1 MQASPA
7 GSSAV
12 GDLVGLQQQWFDA
25 LDSDQDGRLEAIDV
39 RNMLI
44 RAGYNVD
51 EKYVNELMRL
61 FDRNRSRKI
70 EFAEFRLLWGH
81 LSLGNRLGITLPSPA
96 VQIDAGLAS
105 DAQHETAGQQ
115 PAPQCSQLWHTPHY
129 AMHVAQ
135 YTGHITGPSGHTV
148 HQQPASYVLPEVLVP
163 TQASATKSADQ
174 SLDFQRVIELR
185 KLRAREEQRIAR
197 LEEAH
202 HASVQAAGTH
212 NAWLQQV
219 RNQATSGNI
228 WQQVGL
234 NRDVGPV
241 AVESNRL
248 SGHKNGPDAT
258 VARLQT
264 VAPVVDSKKTPSG
277 SEFWKSTSPKEAIQ
291 ILSHVTG
298 TSIEQSK
305 HLLTAAK
312 EDIRQAIN
320 LYFDE
325 ITAPQR
331 SYAAESGKSKKG
343 KAEVLVNRRTTA
355 ASSQLSAQ
363 SDRQSLMNRRQ
374 INSSEH
380 LPVVEKHQE
389 GRKQPMVNSG
399 NVGLSLTFN
408 QQSVPAQH
416 QSDPRII
423 ATEACHESLES
434 DDESFI
440 KFQAT
445 FQAAYDKQLQQIQ
458 RIEAQQE
465 EMLHISSHTRRP
477 KGRKL
482 PPLPK
487 VTKQNTQNQIDLVN
501 KKRLEIDVANAE
513 GEDSCVHSAHTTDST
528 ICAGGDPAFQMS
540 GQRSSDHKLSKQTA
554 DEDFNQ
560 QR

>member
-1 MQASPA
+1 MGGRWLGGASQSHCTAAAVCESNRGHVCKPGA

-135 YTGHITGPSGHTV
+135 YTGHITGRRATRYTSNQLRVPR
-148 HQQPASYVLPEVLVP
+148 VLVP
-163 TQASATKSADQ
+163 TQASVTKSADQ

-202 HASVQAAGTH
+202 HALVQAAGRMCLAATSKS
-212 NAWLQQV
+212 
-219 RNQATSGNI
+219 QAASGNI
-228 WQQVGL
+228 WRQIGPQP
-234 NRDVGPV
+234 RRRPV

-264 VAPVVDSKKTPSG
+264 VAPLLITRRLQVSQSFGNLVRRSYPDS
-277 SEFWKSTSPKEAIQ
+277 ST
-291 ILSHVTG
+291 G
-298 TSIEQSK
+298 DRTSIEQSK

-423 ATEACHESLES
+423 A
-434 DDESFI
+434 
-440 KFQAT
+440 
-445 FQAAYDKQLQQIQ
+445 
-458 RIEAQQE
+458 
-465 EMLHISSHTRRP
+465 
-477 KGRKL
+477 
-482 PPLPK
+482 
-487 VTKQNTQNQIDLVN
+487 
-501 KKRLEIDVANAE
+501 
-513 GEDSCVHSAHTTDST
+513 
-528 ICAGGDPAFQMS
+528 MS
-540 GQRSSDHKLSKQTA
+540 MSWS
-554 DEDFNQ
+554 
-560 QR
+560 